1 MQSPS
6 NNKAHNG
13 MSDEEIKLF
22 IANSSWVFAK
32 SMPETPHEYT
42 ARRKAK
48 DVAMFERFVL
58 HIRKHGYRK
67 KFGKYAY
74 TYLDLDGWQYWTMGW
89 PVRQTVIINRAKL
102 SA

>member
-1 MQSPS
+1 MHKLP
-6 NNKAHNG
+6 NHHRED

-22 IANSSWVFAK
+22 IATSSWVFAK
-32 SMPETPHEYT
+32 SMAETPHEYT

-58 HIRKHGYRK
+58 HIRKHGYRR
-67 KFGKYAY
+67 KFGKYKY
-74 TYLDLDGWQYWTMGW
+74 TYLDVDGWQYWTMGW
-89 PVRQTVIINRAKL
+89 PVQQTVIINRAKV